1 MTIRFLRPAKA
12 DLDDAAAYYNRQRE
26 GLGDEFVWEVDRTI
40 QRILEQPNAW
50 GHSKKGTRRCRV
62 DRFNYD
68 IIYFD

>member
-26 GLGDEFVWEVDRTI
+26 GLGDEFVWEVDGTI

-50 GHSKKGTRRCRV
+50 GQKEGYTAMPSRSVQLRHHLL
-62 DRFNYD
+62 D
-68 IIYFD
+68 